1 MTANKVMNV
10 IIHDVIFSK
19 IFRFAIIAVIDKGK
33 FLNKFISNEQ
43 YNLFNFT
50 QF

>member
-19 IFRFAIIAVIDKGK
+19 IFRFAIIAVTDKGK
-33 FLNKFISNEQ
+33 FLNNTI
-43 YNLFNFT
+43 
-50 QF
+50 